1 MMMFLEMMK
10 KMSMRMPPELYS
22 RKAGWWGLTLVAGGP
37 WLLKLKVPFAL
48 AGILTQNLEC

>member
-37 WLLKLKVPFAL
+37 WLLKLKVPLVL